1 MFSNVVASH
10 SSSAA
15 HNDGG
20 GSVKSGKL
28 DRLAALIVLDND
40 DMSMTLFAALLG
52 VLAKV
57 DDMIDMTGVVETADE
72 TADVV
77 AREFTTAESVMVT
90 VGVVDTGEVIGS
102 CDDAIDDAI
111 VEL

>member
-1 MFSNVVASH
+1 MFSNVVASL

-15 HNDGG
+15 NNDGG
-20 GSVKSGKL
+20 GSVNSGKL
-28 DRLAALIVLDND
+28 DKLAALIVLDND
-40 DMSMTLFAALLG
+40 DRSMMLFAALFG

-77 AREFTTAESVMVT
+77 AKEFTTAEFVMVT

-102 CDDAIDDAI
+102 CDDAI
-111 VEL
+111 VGLSMF